1 MQTITLHAD
10 KNAIDKI
17 LEFIS
22 ANNLNIKIDKQD
34 KIKDEVLDTIEQ
46 IKKGT
51 MKTYTFDEI
60 KTFTDD
66 LLRSKGANLW

>member
-10 KNAIDKI
+10 KNTIDKL

-34 KIKDEVLDTIEQ
+34 KIKNE
-46 IKKGT
+46 
-51 MKTYTFDEI
+51 
-60 KTFTDD
+60 
-66 LLRSKGANLW
+66 LLKDINDYKNGKLKVSPLGSNWKYCKRNYLNANN

>member
-10 KNAIDKI
+10 KNTIDKL

-46 IKKGT
+46 IKKAT

>member
-10 KNAIDKI
+10 KNTIDKL

-22 ANNLNIKIDKQD
+22 ANKLNIKIDKQD

-46 IKKGT
+46 LKKARR
-51 MKTYTFDEI
+51 KPI
-60 KTFTDD
+60 
-66 LLRSKGANLW
+66 LLMRV

>member
-1 MQTITLHAD
+1 MQTITLRAD
-10 KNAIDKI
+10 KNTIDKL

-46 IKKGT
+46 VKKGT
-51 MKTYTFDEI
+51 MKTYTMEEI

>member
-10 KNAIDKI
+10 KNTIDKL

-22 ANNLNIKIDKQD
+22 ANKLNIKIDKQD

-51 MKTYTFDEI
+51 MKTYTFDDSLKRTDELLKSL
-60 KTFTDD
+60 KT
-66 LLRSKGANLW
+66 

>member
-22 ANNLNIKIDKQD
+22 ANKLNIKIDKQD

-46 IKKGT
+46 VKKGT
-51 MKTYTFDEI
+51 MKTYTMDEI

-66 LLRSKGANLW
+66 LLRSKGANL

>member
-10 KNAIDKI
+10 KNTIDKL

-34 KIKDEVLDTIEQ
+34 KIKDEILDTIEQ
-46 IKKGT
+46 VKKGT

-60 KTFTDD
+60 KTFTDE
-66 LLRSKGANLW
+66 LLRSKGAKF

>member
-22 ANNLNIKIDKQD
+22 TNKLNIKIDKQD

-46 IKKGT
+46 VKKGT
-51 MKTYTFDEI
+51 MKTYSFDESL
-60 KTFTDD
+60 KRTDE
-66 LLRSKGANLW
+66 LLESLKA

>member
-10 KNAIDKI
+10 KNTIDKL

-34 KIKDEVLDTIEQ
+34 KIRDELLKDINDYKNGKLEVSPLGSNW
-46 IKKGT
+46 K
-51 MKTYTFDEI
+51 Y
-60 KTFTDD
+60 
-66 LLRSKGANLW
+66 LNANN

>member
-10 KNAIDKI
+10 KNTIDKL

-22 ANNLNIKIDKQD
+22 ANKLNIKIDKQD

-51 MKTYTFDEI
+51 MKTYTFDYSLKRTDELLKSL
-60 KTFTDD
+60 KT
-66 LLRSKGANLW
+66 